1 MLRQGKLRAAIR
13 GENPVAES
21 HVFHAEPLAR
31 AIEAVVAA
39 GGSEATEAKLV
50 AENLVLA
57 NLMGHDSHGI
67 GMIPRYVASL
77 LEGELTANR
86 HPEVTL
92 DGGALL
98 ALDGC
103 KGYGQV
109 IGREAMQMAIDRA
122 RQHGTCVMTLGNS
135 HHLGRIGHWAE
146 MAVAEGFVSIH
157 FVNVISLGRVA
168 PYGGA
173 DARFG
178 TNPCCIGVP
187 LPGEPP
193 FILDY
198 ATSAV
203 AQGKMRVAHNKGEQ
217 VPPGRLIDDKGNPT
231 TDPRYVVVPP
241 YGALVTFGEHK
252 GYGMAVACELLG
264 GALTGGGTWH
274 QEQPNT
280 QRVLNGMLAILI
292 DPERLGTAGIFSS
305 ETREFLDWVRK
316 SPPAPGFDRVRIA
329 GEPERET
336 RAKREKD
343 GVPVDTAT
351 WTEIRAAAAKL
362 KLDPDAVDR
371 LARGVH

>member
-1 MLRQGKLRAAIR
+1 MADS
-13 GENPVAES
+13 E
-21 HVFHAEPLAR
+21 VFYAGPLAR

-39 GGSEATEAKLV
+39 GGSEPREAKLV

-77 LEGELTANR
+77 LEGELSANQ
-86 HPEVTL
+86 HPEVKL
-92 DGGALL
+92 DGGVLL
-98 ALDGC
+98 ALDGR

-109 IGREAMQMAIDRA
+109 IGFEAMQMAIERVK
-122 RQHGTCVMTLGNS
+122 RHGTCVMTLGNS

-157 FVNVISLGRVA
+157 FANVVSLMRVA

-173 DARFG
+173 DPRFG

-203 AQGKMRVAHNKGEQ
+203 AQGKMRVAYNKGEQ
-217 VPPGRLIDDKGNPT
+217 VPPGRLIDDQGNPT
-231 TDPRYVVVPP
+231 TDPRYAVVPP

-274 QEQPNT
+274 YEQPTT
-280 QRVLNGMLAILI
+280 QRVLNGMLTIVI
-292 DPERLGTAGIFSS
+292 DPKRLGTAEPFAS
-305 ETREFLDWVRK
+305 ETRQFLDWLRK
-316 SPPAPGFDRVRIA
+316 SRPAPGFDRVRIA

-336 RAKREKD
+336 RAKREKE
-343 GVPVDTAT
+343 GVPVDGAT
-351 WTEIRAAAAKL
+351 WHDIRAAAAKL
-362 KLDPDAVDR
+362 KLAPEAVDR